1 MAVTNAPLKVIT
13 WNVYEGA
20 SLLPLI
26 SRNENVL
33 RRRTVRVFRQFLA
46 TNFNARATSMAK
58 IFQRLQPDIIG
69 LQEMSIW
76 SLTPPPGSRAPSVT
90 YNFLTILQEKLR
102 AAGLNY
108 RVVARN
114 NNFSGVMLGATGYT
128 YGLSDFDVILAR
140 SNFSGTFSNIQQ
152 RNFTVNSTFLVG
164 GRPFPLTLGW
174 SSADVTF
181 AGGTFRVVNT
191 HFPPF
196 SPLVRAANT
205 TELLR
210 GPLNT
215 SLPTLLMGYFNVNAN
230 NNTLNY
236 RRFINAGFTDAWTAN
251 RRIPGNDCCHDTD
264 LLNVSPRLTRRD
276 TLFLYR
282 NGFTSNRVFRLG
294 VLQRSRTPGA
304 LWPSRF
310 AGLYATF
317 Q

>member
-1 MAVTNAPLKVIT
+1 MAITNRPLKVIT

-20 SLLPLI
+20 ALLPLI
-26 SRNENVL
+26 TRNQNAV
-33 RRRTVRVFRQFLA
+33 RQRTVRVFRQFLA
-46 TNFNARATSMAK
+46 TDFNARATSMSK

-76 SLTPPPGSRAPSVT
+76 TLTPPPGSRAPSVT

-114 NNFSGVMLGATGYT
+114 NNYSDTLPGATGYT

-140 SNFSGTFSNIQQ
+140 SDFSGTFSSIQQ
-152 RNFTVNSTFLVG
+152 RNFNVNDTYIVG
-164 GRPFPLTLGW
+164 GRPFSLVLGW
-174 SSADVTF
+174 SSVNVTF
-181 AGGTFRVVNT
+181 AGGTFRIVNT
-191 HFPPF
+191 HLPPID
-196 SPLVRAANT
+196 PRIRTANT

-215 SLPTLLMGYFNVNAN
+215 SLPTLLMGFFNLNAN

-251 RRIPGNDCCHDTD
+251 RRIPGNDCCRDTD

-276 TLFLYR
+276 ALFLYR
-282 NGFTSNRVFRLG
+282 NGFTSNRIFRLG
-294 VLQRSRTPGA
+294 VSQRSRTPGA
-304 LWPSRF
+304 LWPSRY